1 MWSGSL
7 SSSTSVLTMVMASC
21 WSVNQFDSTSC
32 WLYGQEVGFWDPVLF
47 DLARSVKSFPM
58 AKHTESC
65 KHILFTMSY
74 WRQCWSLVMQLF
86 SFAIPLLVSD
96 VDVVHIVLD
105 PETMPPWQPFI
116 SGWCATALTTLYH
129 WSWGY
134 HGDNWWLNWKT
145 MKTHI

>member
-1 MWSGSL
+1 
-7 SSSTSVLTMVMASC
+7 
-21 WSVNQFDSTSC
+21 
-32 WLYGQEVGFWDPVLF
+32 
-47 DLARSVKSFPM
+47 M

-116 SGWCATALTTLYH
+116 SGWCATALTTLLGSKGCMLKLLFLIFSFVH
-129 WSWGY
+129 SSGLASPKSESLLRFSAST
-134 HGDNWWLNWKT
+134 G
-145 MKTHI
+145 